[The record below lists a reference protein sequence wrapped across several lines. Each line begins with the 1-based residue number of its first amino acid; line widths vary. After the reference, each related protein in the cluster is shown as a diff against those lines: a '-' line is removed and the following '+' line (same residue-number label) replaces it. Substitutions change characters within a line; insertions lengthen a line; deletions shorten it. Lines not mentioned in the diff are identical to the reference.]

1 MKKRVRYTITAMLA
15 AVFASPLC
23 YADNLIE
30 IYRQALKS
38 DPTFKAAEAQ
48 YLATREVFPISQA
61 ALLPSI
67 VFSGAITKQHV
78 NPSGE
83 ATESGFS
90 LGQFPQLNAL
100 AQAAGISPTT
110 VLNNGQSDPYYN
122 TVENFSLNATQAI
135 FNYANW
141 MTVRNAVA
149 TVKQAEATYFAAA
162 QDLMVRT
169 ATAYFN
175 VLLAYYNL
183 TTVQSQKEALAKQLE
198 QTEQQFKVGL
208 IAITGVEQTKASYDA
223 IVAQEISAKV
233 NVAFELEQLRAITG
247 VLYPSLA
254 TFGKDVP
261 LVHPVPDDINR
272 WVEVAIKQNYTL
284 VASNFAVVAARENVK
299 VTAAQHLPTV
309 NATAGF
315 QVFNNSNLS
324 DSGTFNQDIATVGVT
339 LNMPV
344 YQGGLINSQTR
355 QASYLFAQSAAT
367 REETY
372 RTTMLNTR
380 QAFLGVIAGIN
391 KVIAD
396 KQAVVSNT
404 SALEA
409 TQAGYTV
416 GTQTIVDVLTQQ
428 SNLFQAQL
436 TLVQDQYNYIISTL
450 QLKQAA
456 GTLSADDLAVIN
468 CWLGQ
473 ELNLR
478 AYNSSVMQ
486 SSTLTDTRHSS
497 LSADIHQIN
506 VNVNTN
512 PSSSSSTTTA
522 PSTTLMPNSS
532 TQDTTTSMPSSVP
545 TSSAPSSQTPGTLT
559 PAYSIDSGVP
569 SSPTGTSNN
578 VGGSSTTSTTTTT
591 TTTTPVTAPTITP
604 SSPDID
610 YTAPANSSTITP
622 SPSQS
627 PTSST
632 HHKPTTTTVATAHT
646 QPNTHTHET
655 VKTAATK
662 ETKKTTEHKTKT
674 TTHTAHAKTHPSTTK
689 SKTTSTTAANT
700 SKTKTATTSPTTNP
714 NSNNLDNFF

>member
-1 MKKRVRYTITAMLA
+1 MKKRVRYSIIVMLA
-15 AVFASPLC
+15 AVIASPVS
-23 YADNLIE
+23 YADDLIE

-38 DPTFKAAEAQ
+38 DPTFKTAEAQ

-67 VFSGAITKQHV
+67 VFSSAITKQHV

-83 ATESGFS
+83 STEGGFS

-100 AQAAGISPTT
+100 AQAAGINPTT
-110 VLNNGQSDPYYN
+110 VLNNGQSEPYYN
-122 TVENFSLNATQAI
+122 TVENFSLSATQAI

-141 MTVRNAVA
+141 MTVRNALA

-183 TTVQSQKEALAKQLE
+183 TTVQSQKQALSKQLE

-233 NVAFELEQLRAITG
+233 NVAFQLEQLRAITG

-272 WVEVAIKQNYTL
+272 WVDVSIRQNYTL
-284 VASNFAVVAARENVK
+284 VAANFAVVAARENVK
-299 VTAAQHLPTV
+299 VIAAQHLPVV

-315 QVFNNSNLS
+315 QQFDNSNLS
-324 DSGTFNQDIATVGVT
+324 GSGTFNQGIATVGVT

-344 YQGGLINSQTR
+344 YQGGLITAQTR
-355 QASYLFAQSAAT
+355 QASYQFAQAAAT
-367 REETY
+367 REQTY
-372 RTTMLNTR
+372 RTTMLTTR
-380 QAFLGVIAGIN
+380 QAFLGVISGIS

-478 AYNSSVMQ
+478 AFNSSVMQ
-486 SSTLTDTRHSS
+486 SNSLTDNRHSS
-497 LSADIHQIN
+497 LAADIHQIN

-512 PSSSSSTTTA
+512 PDVNTSTTTTTA

-532 TQDTTTSMPSSVP
+532 SSDNTSNIPNSVS
-545 TSSAPSSQTPGTLT
+545 TSSSNSTGSAQTPGTLT
-559 PAYSIDSGVP
+559 PAYSIDSGVSSNTAP
-569 SSPTGTSNN
+569 SGTTGKT
-578 VGGSSTTSTTTTT
+578 GGASTSTTTTT
-591 TTTTPVTAPTITP
+591 TTTTTPAGTTTPSNITP
-604 SSPDID
+604 SSIP
-610 YTAPANSSTITP
+610 NSNTVTP
-622 SPSQS
+622 NPS
-627 PTSST
+627 PTSSI
-632 HHKPTTTTVATAHT
+632 HHNSTIAASHSSPH
-646 QPNTHTHET
+646 THT
-655 VKTAATK
+655 
-662 ETKKTTEHKTKT
+662 ETKKLATNTKATQKKAIEHKPKSEN
-674 TTHTAHAKTHPSTTK
+674 HTQIAHPS
-689 SKTTSTTAANT
+689 KTAPVKHDNKTAIANS
-700 SKTKTATTSPTTNP
+700 SKTKTAANSHTITPTN
-714 NSNNLDNFF
+714 NSNLDNFF